1 MLNFS
6 WDTPMPNIM
15 PQTQQSNKTLG
26 KFSKKLAKLAYKATC
41 YQASAVKH
49 ITDWKAALGQI
60 LIYSAFHPEP
70 HQQKH
75 LLDRDIKA
83 TCLTFD
89 VNVTAEE
96 IK

>member
-1 MLNFS
+1 
-6 WDTPMPNIM
+6 M
-15 PQTQQSNKTLG
+15 PQTLQPNKTLG
-26 KFSKKLAKLAYKATC
+26 KFSKELARLADRTTFYIAI
-41 YQASAVKH
+41 AVKH

-60 LIYSAFHPEP
+60 LIYSAFHPER

-89 VNVTAEE
+89 VNVIAEE

>member
-15 PQTQQSNKTLG
+15 PQTQQTNKTLG
-26 KFSKKLAKLAYKATC
+26 KFSKELARLADRTTFYKAI
-41 YQASAVKH
+41 AVKH

-60 LIYSAFHPEP
+60 LIYSAFHPER
-70 HQQKH
+70 HQQKPP
-75 LLDRDIKA
+75 LDRDIKA
-83 TCLTFD
+83 ACLTFD
-89 VNVTAEE
+89 VNVIAEE